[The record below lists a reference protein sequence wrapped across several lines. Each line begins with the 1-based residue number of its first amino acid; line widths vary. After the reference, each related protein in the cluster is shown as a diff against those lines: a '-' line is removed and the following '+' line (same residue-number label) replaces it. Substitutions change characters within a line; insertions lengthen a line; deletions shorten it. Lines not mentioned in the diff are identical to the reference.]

1 MVWGEPPEHDADHGK
16 ADEGGG
22 GSGIT
27 LEVAGEPAASAD
39 PSKGSLDH
47 PSFWQD
53 NKTFCDVGSFD
64 DLDLP
69 CTCSCGSG
77 TNARP
82 LIAAIGVD
90 AFDEGEQPSCAFVEH
105 QGGTIAILNAS
116 GMNGDAQQEAQRV
129 DEDVAFAALDL
140 LARVEA

>member
-1 MVWGEPPEHDADHGK
+1 MDHRET
-16 ADEGGG
+16 DEGGD
-22 GSGIT
+22 GSGVA
-27 LEVAGEPAASAD
+27 LEVTGEAAASAD
-39 PSKGSLDH
+39 PGEGSLDH
-47 PSFWQD
+47 PSFGQD
-53 NKTFCDVGSFD
+53 NKSLGDVGSFD